1 MSTPSKSRLTWFRF
15 NLRSL
20 FVVMTLVAC
29 WFGWQVNTVHKR
41 QELLRE
47 LKNKPNFSVVLNHPI
62 GLGSNRPYASVSIT
76 RRWLGNVSV
85 HRIIVAGS
93 LNATNSPTFRRL
105 KQLFPEAE
113 FTERGNHPPCH
124 PGCFPRGTL
133 VNTPSGNRAIE
144 SLKPGDTV
152 IALQADHTI
161 AFDNIHA
168 VFVTDNQLWKVSTD
182 SGDIIT
188 TKTQPLCMSFGRI
201 VPVESI
207 QIGDDLLQY
216 RNGKTRTV
224 KVQAIE
230 MTDRHEDVFNLI
242 LSDAVFFVASNFVAR
257 AKPPAEPGH
266 QEITDHR
273 HSLTVKK

>member
-1 MSTPSKSRLTWFRF
+1 MRLSRLAKWCGR
-15 NLRSL
+15 
-20 FVVMTLVAC
+20 A
-29 WFGWQVNTVHKR
+29 
-41 QELLRE
+41 
-47 LKNKPNFSVVLNHPI
+47 
-62 GLGSNRPYASVSIT
+62 
-76 RRWLGNVSV
+76 
-85 HRIIVAGS
+85 
-93 LNATNSPTFRRL
+93 PT
-105 KQLFPEAE
+105 
-113 FTERGNHPPCH
+113 
-124 PGCFPRGTL
+124 
-133 VNTPSGNRAIE
+133 GNRAIE

-216 RNGKTRTV
+216 RNGKTRTA

-230 MTDRHEDVFNLI
+230 MTDRHENVFNLI
-242 LSDAVFFVASNFVAR
+242 LTDAVFFVASNFVAR
-257 AKPPAEPGH
+257 SKPPAEPGH

-273 HSLTVKK
+273 QSLTVKK

>member
-1 MSTPSKSRLTWFRF
+1 MATLSKSRLTWVRF
-15 NLRSL
+15 NLRSM

-47 LKNKPNFSVVLNHPI
+47 LKSNPNFSVVLYRPI
-62 GLGSNRPYASVSIT
+62 GLGSNRPDASVSIT
-76 RRWLGNVSV
+76 RRWLGDVPV
-85 HRIIVAGS
+85 HRIIVSGS
-93 LNATNSPTFRRL
+93 LNTTNSPTFRRI

-113 FTERGNHPPCH
+113 FTERSPPPCH

-133 VNTPSGNRAIE
+133 VNTPTGTRAIE

-161 AFDNIHA
+161 TFDTIHA
-168 VFVTDNQLWKVSTD
+168 VFVTDNQLWKVSTE

-188 TKTQPLCMSFGRI
+188 TKTQPLCLTFDRI

-207 QIGDDLLQY
+207 KIGDDLLQY
-216 RNGKTRTV
+216 RNGEIRTTT
-224 KVQAIE
+224 VQAIE
-230 MTDRHEDVFNLI
+230 MTDRHENVFNLI
-242 LSDAVFFVASNFVAR
+242 LTDAVFFVASNFVAR
-257 AKPPAEPGH
+257 SKPPAESGQ
-266 QEITDHR
+266 QEIADHR
-273 HSLTVKK
+273 PIPTVKK

>member
-29 WFGWQVNTVHKR
+29 WFGWQANTVHKR
-41 QELLRE
+41 QELLRQ
-47 LKNKPNFSVVLNHPI
+47 LKNNPKFSVVLYPPME
-62 GLGSNRPYASVSIT
+62 LGSNRPYTSVSIT
-76 RRWLGNVSV
+76 RRWLGDVPV
-85 HRIIVAGS
+85 HRIMFSGS
-93 LNATNSPTFRRL
+93 LNTTNSLTFRRM

-113 FTERGNHPPCH
+113 FTEMGNHPPCH

-133 VNTPSGNRAIE
+133 VNTPTGNRAIE

-188 TKTQPLCMSFGRI
+188 TKTQPLCMSFDRI
-201 VPVESI
+201 VPVESL

-242 LSDAVFFVASNFVAR
+242 LTDAVFFVASDFVAR
-257 AKPPAEPGH
+257 SKPPAESGQ
-266 QEITDHR
+266 QEIVDHR
-273 HSLTVKK
+273 HSVTLKK